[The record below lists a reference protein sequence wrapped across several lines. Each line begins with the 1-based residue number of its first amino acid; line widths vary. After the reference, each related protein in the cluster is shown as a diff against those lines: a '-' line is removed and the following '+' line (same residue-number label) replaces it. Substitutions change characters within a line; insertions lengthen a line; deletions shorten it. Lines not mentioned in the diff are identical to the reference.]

1 MDFLEKLNT
10 LMEKNNYNKST
21 LSKACGIPYTT
32 IDGWYK
38 RGYEELRLPTIKKLC
53 TFFDT
58 SLDYWIKDEITD
70 PNYGKTENFQIS
82 YEEMK
87 HIEKYRDLDDFGKKR
102 IDKEI
107 DKEIERIKSIE
118 ERDQRI
124 QELESSQHQNKVIV
138 YPYYRKLASAGNGDY
153 LFDDI
158 PLETFEVD
166 YDFAKDRGADFALGV
181 NGDSMEDDIN
191 DGDVVLVKKQ
201 SSVNDNEL
209 GVFIIDGNCFIKIYD
224 NGTLISSNSKYKD
237 IKLTEYNNIIC
248 VGKVVGIIQPE
259 RNKFDLPIE
268 NADPNDEEYKHPI
281 YRFAAHSGLKDT
293 PETREMTEKLAE
305 FFKSQGKSKNNE

>member
-1 MDFLEKLNT
+1 MGLEKIT
-10 LMEKNNYNKST
+10 EIRKK
-21 LSKACGIPYTT
+21 KGIT
-32 IDGWYK
+32 I
-38 RGYEELRLPTIKKLC
+38 EELSELSNVPISTIKKISAGI
-53 TFFDT
+53 TT
-58 SLDYWIKDEITD
+58 NPSLDTVKALARALDC
-70 PNYGKTENFQIS
+70 K
-82 YEEMK
+82 
-87 HIEKYRDLDDFGKKR
+87 LDDFDDNPKSILNTPEQRDILEKFIKLDKYGKETVSY
-102 IDKEI
+102 I
-107 DKEIERIKSIE
+107 IERELKRTKSIE
-118 ERDQRI
+118 KRNQRI
-124 QELESSQHQNKVIV
+124 QELESVGYQKKVIV

-181 NGDSMEDDIN
+181 NGDSMEDDII

-224 NGTLISSNSKYKD
+224 NGTLISSNPKYKD

-259 RNKFDLPIE
+259 RNKFDLPVE
-268 NADPNDEEYKHPI
+268 NADPDDEEYKHPI

-305 FFKSQGKSKNNE
+305 FFKSQGDSKKNE

>member
-1 MDFLEKLNT
+1 MGLKKITEIRK
-10 LMEKNNYNKST
+10 KK
-21 LSKACGIPYTT
+21 GIT
-32 IDGWYK
+32 I
-38 RGYEELRLPTIKKLC
+38 EELSELSNVPISTIKKISAGI
-53 TFFDT
+53 TT
-58 SLDYWIKDEITD
+58 NPSLDTVKALARALDC
-70 PNYGKTENFQIS
+70 K
-82 YEEMK
+82 
-87 HIEKYRDLDDFGKKR
+87 LDDFDDNPKSILNTPEQRDILEKFIKLDKYGKETVSY
-102 IDKEI
+102 I
-107 DKEIERIKSIE
+107 IERELKRTKSIE
-118 ERDQRI
+118 KRNQRI
-124 QELESSQHQNKVIV
+124 QELESTQHQNKVIV

-224 NGTLISSNSKYKD
+224 NGTLISSNPKYTD

-268 NADPNDEEYKHPI
+268 NADPDDEEYKHPI

-293 PETREMTEKLAE
+293 PETRKMTEKLAE
-305 FFKSQGKSKNNE
+305 FFKSQGDSKNNE